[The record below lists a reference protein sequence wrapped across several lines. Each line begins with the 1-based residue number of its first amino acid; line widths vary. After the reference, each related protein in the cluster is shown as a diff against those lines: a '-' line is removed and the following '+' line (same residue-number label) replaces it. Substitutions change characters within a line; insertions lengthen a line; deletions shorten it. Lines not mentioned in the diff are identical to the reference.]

1 MDWLSVEL
9 CYGSVMDWQ
18 VSGGMEEGW
27 NMVGVLVADS
37 RVGLGFKMNWR
48 IIDRFGKCSCI
59 GIVLEDLKWIGMDW
73 IGLDLWIGMGVF
85 IDWRWIGTTFM
96 LRSSSAETGGLSS

>member
-1 MDWLSVEL
+1 MDRLSVEL

-37 RVGLGFKMNWR
+37 RVGLDWHL
-48 IIDRFGKCSCI
+48 IDI
-59 GIVLEDLKWIGMDW
+59 GLGHDLCWIEMDW
-73 IGLDLWIGMGVF
+73 H
-85 IDWRWIGTTFM
+85 
-96 LRSSSAETGGLSS
+96 